1 MVQDAQSRLKHMGS
15 SDALEFSWQAGDA
28 EPVGSGPLGQ
38 GRLSLL
44 LAGEVLWGHEGAGGE
59 TVGIEADWGL
69 LLEHLAGAWPWITL
83 EEGYSLDVMPL
94 SPGQLWLHVQEQ
106 PGGAEALS
114 EGEHESLIRFEHRH
128 DLASGVDGFA
138 LPRVLV
144 LREGSQ
150 CWLECPERDLV
161 LRRPM
166 EEVVG
171 VLADMGNAI
180 ARHVAN
186 QGEAGRSLAQY
197 WHERETR
204 ARKRLFPLRSGLTR
218 EQRQELVG
226 AEDEAAFWEIEGDDS
241 ELMAAARMAAGSV
254 ETEVVARVVD
264 HVRQLPQADIADLDA
279 LGIRLRQALMDDP
292 PGERPYAQ
300 GHTAALAF
308 RKLLELE
315 WDAPLLDI
323 EERLQGWGV
332 VIRQDVFDPQGNID
346 ALACWGPRHGP
357 GILLNTVSGSRV
369 EQSWGRRSTL
379 AHELC
384 HLLLDREGSLPLAE
398 VLGGTVPRWIERRAN
413 AFSVELLLPREVAL
427 AAVRQASDLEVARSR
442 LVEQYEVSQQL
453 AANQIR
459 NAPGFELVVNDPR
472 DQRLVRRWARG
483 EGVPNTR

>member
-1 MVQDAQSRLKHMGS
+1 MVQDAQGRLKHMGS
-15 SDALEFSWQAGDA
+15 PGALEFSWQAGDA
-28 EPVGSGPLGQ
+28 EPRVSGPLGQ

-44 LAGEVLWGHEGAGGE
+44 LAGEVLWGDEGAGGE
-59 TVGIEADWGL
+59 PAGVEAHWGL

-83 EEGYSLDVMPL
+83 EEGYPFGVMPL
-94 SPGQLWLHVQEQ
+94 SLGQLWRHVQEQ

-114 EGEHESLIRFEHRH
+114 EGEYEALIRFEHRH
-128 DLASGVDGFA
+128 DLASGLDGFV
-138 LPRVLV
+138 LPRLLV

-150 CWLECPERDLV
+150 CWLECPERDLA

-171 VLADMGNAI
+171 VLTDMGNAI
-180 ARHVAN
+180 AGHVVN

-197 WHERETR
+197 WDERETR
-204 ARKRLFPLRSGLTR
+204 ARQRLFALRTGLTG

-226 AEDEAAFWEIEGDDS
+226 TADEAAFWEIEGDDS
-241 ELMAAARMAAGSV
+241 ELMAAARMVAGSG
-254 ETEVVARVVD
+254 ETEVVARVVE
-264 HVRQLPQADIADLDA
+264 HVRQLPKADIADLDA

-292 PGERPYAQ
+292 PGERPYEL
-300 GHTAALAF
+300 GHAAALVF
-308 RKLLELE
+308 RKLLALE

-369 EQSWGRRSTL
+369 EQSSGRRSTL

-398 VLGGTVPRWIERRAN
+398 VLGGTAPRWVERRAN
-413 AFSVELLLPREVAL
+413 AFSAELLLPREAAL
-427 AAVRQASDLEVARSR
+427 EVVRQAPNLEVARSR
-442 LVEQYEVSQQL
+442 LLEQYEVSQQL

-459 NAPGFELVVNDPR
+459 NAPGFELVVSDPR

-483 EGVPNTR
+483 EGVPNTH